1 MAKID
6 EIMDNDMMDIS
17 GQNMPNSAYSMAQ
30 RDRYQEAEMQRRQQ
44 DENDRIERQNAP
56 LLSKLQEQIDI
67 LKKESEISRKNE
79 KSSSIVSWLSIGIAI
94 VSLAFTVIV
103 HFVG

>member
-17 GQNMPNSAYSMAQ
+17 GQNMPNSAYSMVQ
-30 RDRYQEAEMQRRQQ
+30 RNRYQEAETQRRQQ

-56 LLSKLQEQIDI
+56 LLKKMQEQIDI
-67 LKKESEISRKNE
+67 LKKENEISRKNE
-79 KSSSIVSWLSIGIAI
+79 KASSIVSWLSIGIAI
-94 VSLAFTVIV
+94 VSLAFTVIA

>member
-17 GQNMPNSAYSMAQ
+17 EQNMPNSAYSMAQ

-67 LKKESEISRKNE
+67 LEKESEISRKNE
-79 KSSSIVSWLSIGIAI
+79 KSSSVVSWISIGIAI

-103 HFVG
+103 YFVG

>member
-17 GQNMPNSAYSMAQ
+17 GQNMPNSAYSMVQ

>member
-1 MAKID
+1 MVEID
-6 EIMDNDMMDIS
+6 EIMDIS
-17 GQNMPNSAYSMAQ
+17 GQNMPNSAYSMMQ
-30 RDRYQEAEMQRRQQ
+30 RNNFHEAEMQRRQQ

-67 LKKESEISRKNE
+67 LKKEKEISRKNE
-79 KSSSIVSWLSIGIAI
+79 KVSSIVSWLSIGIAI

>member
-17 GQNMPNSAYSMAQ
+17 GQNMPNSAYSMMQ
-30 RDRYQEAEMQRRQQ
+30 RNNCHEAEMQRREQE
-44 DENDRIERQNAP
+44 ENDRIERQNAP

>member
-17 GQNMPNSAYSMAQ
+17 GQNMPNSAYSMMQ
-30 RDRYQEAEMQRRQQ
+30 RNNFHEAEMQRRQQ

-67 LKKESEISRKNE
+67 LKKEKEISRKNE
-79 KSSSIVSWLSIGIAI
+79 KVSSIVSWLSIGIAI

>member
-17 GQNMPNSAYSMAQ
+17 EQNMPNSAYAMAQ

-94 VSLAFTVIV
+94 VSLAFTVIAY
-103 HFVG
+103 FVG